1 MDDIILTL
9 SIFFIV
15 RANVRTDNAIITKVK
30 RKPQQLDV
38 SGSALRLG
46 LAPKM
51 SKNLTNYLR

>member
-1 MDDIILTL
+1 LDDMILTL
-9 SIFFIV
+9 SMFFIV
-15 RANVRTDNAIITKVK
+15 KANVRTDNAIIIKVK
-30 RKPQQLDV
+30 QRPQQLDV